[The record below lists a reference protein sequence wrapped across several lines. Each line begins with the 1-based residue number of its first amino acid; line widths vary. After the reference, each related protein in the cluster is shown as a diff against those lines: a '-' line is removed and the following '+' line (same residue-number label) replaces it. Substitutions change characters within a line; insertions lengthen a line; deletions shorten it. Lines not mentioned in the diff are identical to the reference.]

1 MTDTDTLTRDDTQE
15 QEPPKPDPALK
26 RLEPLVGTWKL
37 EGHAIGSDDYNIKG
51 TTRFK
56 WLNDFFLQQDMEM
69 DYAGKLI
76 TAHELIGYDPRTKAF
91 SSFVYSNMAPDPW
104 PYSWDIVGDE
114 WTISIKRGPV
124 DAEFH
129 GRLSPDGDSFSGGWR
144 PRPGADEK
152 INSAYDVRGTRI
164 G

>member
-1 MTDTDTLTRDDTQE
+1 VADAETIERDKTQE
-15 QEPPKPDPALK
+15 QEPPKPDRALK
-26 RLEPLVGTWKL
+26 RLEQLVGTWEL
-37 EGHAIGSDDYNIKG
+37 EGHAVGSDDYNIRG

-76 TAHELIGYDPRTKAF
+76 KAHELIGYDPKTKAF

-104 PYSWDIVGDE
+104 PYSWDMLGDE
-114 WTISIKRGPV
+114 WTISIKHGPM
-124 DAEFH
+124 DAEFN
-129 GRLSPDGDSFSGGWR
+129 GRLSSDGDSFSGGWR

-152 INSAYDVRGTRI
+152 INSAYDVKGTRVR
-164 G
+164 